1 MKELRFKTNINCG
14 SCVRAVTPHLNNENN
29 IIEWGVD
36 TYTENKI
43 LTIVAKDDLEP
54 GKVEKLISDAG
65 FEAEFVE
72 R

>member
-14 SCVRAVTPHLNNENN
+14 SCVRAVTPHLNNETN